1 MPFICNYVRQSF
13 PQAPKGDRGETGPKG
28 DIGPNGFKGD
38 RGLKGFAG
46 PKGPKG
52 ETAIPGSGTCKG
64 DKGPVGPTGPSGPS
78 KTCPSKTWV
87 WDEGVPFPQPFCAAA
102 HGPLIIPSEVTIIPA
117 EAAWQCQTTT
127 SVTIPKCAETI
138 GTYAFGECPNL
149 ATVVFESA
157 TAPPPSASSLVI
169 GIASFNDCAITSLI
183 IPRNVT
189 VISAQAF
196 RYNPTLTSL
205 TIQQPSSPTGA
216 LEIQDFAFETTGLSG
231 TLDIPYGVTSIGLRA
246 FANTQISQ
254 VKLPS
259 NCTYTAS
266 GVDASF
272 PQGCTIIP
280 Y

>member
-38 RGLKGFAG
+38 RGFKGFAG

-78 KTCPSKTWV
+78 KTCPSKTWQY
-87 WDEGVPFPQPFCAAA
+87 EPPSFC
-102 HGPLIIPSEVTIIPA
+102 GPLVIGPSHLPSDVTIIPDQ
-117 EAAWQCQTTT
+117 AAWKCWNTQ

-266 GVDASF
+266 GGDASF
-272 PQGCTIIP
+272 PPGCTIIP